1 MSRVARAINR
11 FSAERRR
18 RGWRAAFGLVWRRLR
33 RAPGPVVDGPI
44 DKPRARKPKGRDRRG
59 KGPGAGGKRKGKPK
73 RKRRLPTLQE
83 WLDAYGSIEPPQ
95 AGTTRFSVIC
105 PVHDGPPRFL
115 RKCVRSVLDQT
126 YPHWELILVDDASSN
141 RRTVEELERLA
152 GLDDRIRIER
162 LETNQGIAGATNAGT
177 KLASGEYLV
186 FLDQDDLLAP
196 TALAWLSTC
205 TPEADL
211 IYTDEDK
218 VEGRTHRA
226 AFFKP
231 AWSPRLL
238 LGVNY
243 VNHITCVR
251 TSVFHAA
258 GGLRSGFDGVQD
270 HDLLLRL
277 SEQPMTVAHLPN
289 VLYHWRAWDGSVAG
303 KPQDKVHIEAR
314 GIAVV
319 DEAVKRRGWNARA
332 SIGNGA
338 PFNYRVLFD
347 PEPEPPLVK
356 VVIPTR
362 DRAGML
368 RRAVDGVLN
377 RTDGIRTHLVI
388 VDNGSR
394 APAALEYLAEVGKR
408 EDVTVHPVDD
418 AFNFSHLCN
427 EGVAAG
433 PDTDLVLLLNNDID
447 IRHRRWLLQLSG
459 WLRDPEVIGTGP
471 MLLYPDGRVQHGG
484 VRLNF
489 GLFAGHYAR
498 TQPNRPRPSSLH
510 DQAREVSCLTA
521 ACLLLRTAD
530 FHAVGGMNEDLA
542 IDFQDVELCL
552 RLAAETGGTFVY
564 DPTYPL
570 THHESASRGHLG
582 AGSPYTLARMRFLWG
597 AQLDEPDPYYNPH
610 LNRNYHKVTKAFIPK
625 DADERLERLRPRFT
639 PPA

>member
-1 MSRVARAINR
+1 MKR
-11 FSAERRR
+11 FNAERQR
-18 RGWRAAFGLVWRRLR
+18 RGWRAAFGLVWRRVR
-33 RAPGPVVDGPI
+33 RTADPTPSA
-44 DKPRARKPKGRDRRG
+44 KSPRDERSPSKSKSRRRHTG
-59 KGPGAGGKRKGKPK
+59 KSDSK
-73 RKRRLPTLQE
+73 RKRSPKKRLPTVRE
-83 WLDAYGSIEPPQ
+83 WLDAYESIEPPDPG
-95 AGTTRFSVIC
+95 ATRFSVVC
-105 PVHDGPPRFL
+105 PVHDAPPKYL
-115 RKCVRSVLDQT
+115 RRCVKSVLAQT
-126 YPHWELILVDDASSN
+126 HPHWELILVDDASSN
-141 RRTVEELERLA
+141 RRTQIELEKLA
-152 GLDDRIRIER
+152 GLDERIRIER
-162 LETNQGIAGATNAGT
+162 LDTNHGIAGATNAGAEQ
-177 KLASGEYLV
+177 ASGEYLV
-186 FLDQDDLLAP
+186 FLDHDDLLAP

-205 TPEADL
+205 APDADL

-218 VEGRTHRA
+218 VFGETHRA

-243 VNHITCVR
+243 VNHITCLR
-251 TSVFHAA
+251 TSLFRRA
-258 GGLRSGFDGVQD
+258 GGLRTGIDGVQD

-277 SEQPMTVAHLPN
+277 SELPMTVAHLPN
-289 VLYHWRAWDGSVAG
+289 ILYHWRAWEGSAAG
-303 KPQDKVHIEAR
+303 KPEDKVHIEAR
-314 GIAVV
+314 GIAIV
-319 DEAVKRRGWNARA
+319 DDAIRRRGWNARA
-332 SIGNGA
+332 SLGNGA

-356 VVIPTR
+356 VVMPTR
-362 DRAGML
+362 DRARLL

-394 APAALEYLAEVGKR
+394 TPAALEFLGEVAKR
-408 EDVTVHPVDD
+408 EDVTVLTVDD
-418 AFNFSHLCN
+418 AFNFSRLCN

-433 PDTDLVLLLNNDID
+433 PDAPLVLMLNNDIE

-459 WLRDPEVIGTGP
+459 WLRDPEVIGSGP
-471 MLLYPDGRVQHGG
+471 LLLYPDGRIQHGG

-489 GLFAGHYAR
+489 GPFAGHYAR

-552 RLAAETGGTFVY
+552 RLAAETGGEFVY

-570 THHESASRGHLG
+570 THFESASRGHLG

-610 LNRNYHKVTKAFIPK
+610 LNRNFHKVTKAFIPA
-625 DADERLERLRPRFT
+625 DAEERLERLLPRFT
-639 PPA
+639 RHPI

>member
-1 MSRVARAINR
+1 MKR
-11 FSAERRR
+11 FNAERRR

-33 RAPGPVVDGPI
+33 RTADPTPSAKGLRDQ
-44 DKPRARKPKGRDRRG
+44 RHKPKDRSRR
-59 KGPGAGGKRKGKPK
+59 PQGKRGRGGRK
-73 RKRRLPTLQE
+73 RKKNPKKRLPTVQE
-83 WLDAYGSIEPPQ
+83 WLDAYGSIEPPDP
-95 AGTTRFSVIC
+95 GPTRFTVIC
-105 PVHDGPPRFL
+105 PVHDAPPKYL
-115 RKCVRSVLDQT
+115 RKCVQSVLAQT
-126 YPHWELILVDDASSN
+126 HPHWELILVDDASSN
-141 RRTVEELERLA
+141 PRTIGELDKLA
-152 GLDDRIRIER
+152 GLDERIRVER
-162 LETNQGIAGATNAGT
+162 LKTNLGIAGATNAGAE
-177 KLASGEYLV
+177 LASGEYLV
-186 FLDQDDLLAP
+186 FLDQDDLLVP
-196 TALAWLSTC
+196 TALGWLSTC
-205 TPEADL
+205 APEADL

-218 VEGRTHRA
+218 VEEGRHRA

-243 VNHITCVR
+243 VNHITCLR
-251 TSVFHAA
+251 TSVFRQA
-258 GGLRSGFDGVQD
+258 GGLRTGLDGVQD

-277 SEQPMTVAHLPN
+277 SEHPMSVAHLPN
-289 VLYHWRAWDGSVAG
+289 ILYHWRAWEGSAAG
-303 KPQDKVHIEAR
+303 KPQDKLHIEAR
-314 GIAVV
+314 GIAIV
-319 DEAVKRRGWNARA
+319 DEAIQRRGWNARA
-332 SIGNGA
+332 SLGNGA

-347 PEPEPPLVK
+347 PEPQPPLVK
-356 VVIPTR
+356 VVMPTR
-362 DRAGML
+362 DRARLL
-368 RRAVDGVLN
+368 RRAVDGVLS

-394 APAALEYLAEVGKR
+394 APAAIEFLDEVGKR
-408 EDVTVHPVDD
+408 DDVTVHTVDD

-433 PDTDLVLLLNNDID
+433 PDSDLVLLLNNDIE

-489 GLFAGHYAR
+489 GPFAGHYAR

-521 ACLLLRTAD
+521 ACLLVRTAD

-552 RLAAETGGTFVY
+552 RLAAETGGTFMY

-570 THHESASRGHLG
+570 THDESASRGHLG

-610 LNRNYHKVTKAFIPK
+610 LNGGFHKVTKAFIP
-625 DADERLERLRPRFT
+625 ADVEERLERLEPRFSRPST
-639 PPA
+639 